1 MKKFD
6 ECILHIGTSKT
17 GTTTL
22 QKFFRVNESNLAKK
36 DIFFPKTFGAQNQVK
51 LFAYACEPQ
60 RRHSQK
66 LRLGLTNVQQ
76 VEVFRNKIWK
86 SFCQEIKNNDCNK
99 LLLSTEFLNSNLT
112 SYEEVKFLKNFLDN
126 FVNTYKVIV
135 YIQPQHEMAI
145 SIYSNTIQ
153 AGGTRRSILPEI
165 DENNFDLNY
174 EKILERWGKIFGMK
188 NIFPRIFSK
197 KELFNGDIKRDF
209 VDYIGLDWNDF
220 EDVENENMSLNV
232 ETQLFLLEI
241 NPFLPRFIGDKLNM
255 KRRHIVDLLSR
266 NGLGK
271 GLMPTREEAV
281 NFFKIFSSSN
291 EQVRKKW
298 FPNRKELFEVD
309 FSKYPEKPNH
319 QAELRKMFLQKLD
332 SKERKKYEMGIKD
345 YIKTNQPSIGKR
357 TKTKITNFILRKVS
371 PTTATKISIIYSI
384 IYRKIVNKS
393 PSKYHQ

>member
-1 MKKFD
+1 MKKID
-6 ECILHIGTSKT
+6 ECILHIGTEKT
-17 GTTTL
+17 GTSTL
-22 QKFFRVNESNLAKK
+22 QKFFHNNESNLAKK
-36 DIFFPKTFGAQNQVK
+36 DIFYPKTFGARNHTK

-60 RRHSQK
+60 RRHPLK

-76 VEVFRNKIWK
+76 VEVFRNEIWK

-99 LLLSTEFLNSNLT
+99 LLLSTEFLSSGLK

-135 YIQPQHEMAI
+135 YLRPQHELAI
-145 SIYSNTIQ
+145 SRYSNMVEV
-153 AGGTRRSILPEI
+153 GGTRRSILPET
-165 DENNFDLNY
+165 DENNLFYNY
-174 EKILERWGKIFGMK
+174 EKLLELWGKIFGMK

-197 KELFNGDIKRDF
+197 KELLNGDIKRDF

-220 EDVENENMSLNV
+220 KDVENQNKNLDV

-241 NPFLPRFIGDKLNM
+241 NPFLPLFIGDKLNM
-255 KRRHIVDLLSR
+255 KRIHIVDLLSR
-266 NGLGK
+266 NGRGK

-291 EQVRKKW
+291 EQIRKKW
-298 FPNRKELFEVD
+298 FPNRTELFEVD
-309 FSKYPEKPNH
+309 FSKYSEKPNH

-357 TKTKITNFILRKVS
+357 TETKIANFILRKVS
-371 PTTATKISIIYSI
+371 PKTASKISIIY
-384 IYRKIVNKS
+384 RKL
-393 PSKYHQ
+393 

>member
-1 MKKFD
+1 MKKID
-6 ECILHIGTSKT
+6 ECILHIGTIKT
-17 GTTTL
+17 GSTTL
-22 QKFFRVNESNLAKK
+22 QKFFRMNESNLAKK
-36 DIFFPKTFGAQNQVK
+36 DIFYPKTFGDRTHMK
-51 LFAYACEPQ
+51 LFAYSCEPQ
-60 RRHSQK
+60 RRNPQK
-66 LRLGLTNVQQ
+66 LNFGLTNAQK

-99 LLLSTEFLNSNLT
+99 LLLSSEDLSSHLRSN
-112 SYEEVKFLKNFLDN
+112 EEVKFLKKFLDN

-135 YIQPQHEMAI
+135 YLRPQHELGI
-145 SIYSNTIQ
+145 SRYSEILK
-153 AGGTRRSILPEI
+153 AGGTRRSILPET
-165 DENNFDLNY
+165 DENNLFYNY
-174 EKILERWGKIFGMK
+174 EKLLERWEKIFGMK

-197 KELFNGDIKRDF
+197 KELLNGDIKRDF

-220 EDVENENMSLNV
+220 KDVENQNLSLNV

-241 NPFLPRFIGDKLNM
+241 NPFLPLFIGDKLNM
-255 KRRHIVDLLSR
+255 KRAHIVNLLFR
-266 NGLGK
+266 NGRGK

-319 QAELRKMFLQKLD
+319 QAESRKMFLQKLD

-357 TKTKITNFILRKVS
+357 TKTKIANFILRKVS

>member
-1 MKKFD
+1 MKKID

-60 RRHSQK
+60 KRHSQK

-99 LLLSTEFLNSNLT
+99 LLLSTELLSSHLRSN
-112 SYEEVKFLKNFLDN
+112 EEIKFLKNFLDN

-145 SIYSNTIQ
+145 SAYTNMVQ
-153 AGGTRRSILPEI
+153 NGGTRKSILPEP

-174 EKILERWGKIFGMK
+174 EKLLERWGKIFGMK

-209 VDYIGLDWNDF
+209 VDYFGLDWNDF

-241 NPFLPRFIGDKLNM
+241 NPFLPLFIGDKLNM
-255 KRRHIVDLLSR
+255 KRAHIVNLLSR
-266 NGLGK
+266 NGRGK

-357 TKTKITNFILRKVS
+357 TKTKIDKFILRKMS
-371 PTTATKISIIYSI
+371 PATAKKISNV
-384 IYRKIVNKS
+384 YRKIVNKS
-393 PSKYHQ
+393 PTKYHQYDE

>member
-6 ECILHIGTSKT
+6 ECILHIGTDKT
-17 GTTTL
+17 GTSTL
-22 QKFFRVNESNLAKK
+22 QKFFRMNESNLAKK
-36 DIFFPKTFGAQNQVK
+36 DIFYPKTFGDRNHTK
-51 LFAYACEPQ
+51 LFVYACEPQ
-60 RRHSQK
+60 RRIHLQ
-66 LRLGLTNVQQ
+66 LILGLTNVQQ

-99 LLLSTEFLNSNLT
+99 LLLSTEFLSFSLNSN
-112 SYEEVKFLKNFLDN
+112 EEIKFLKNFLDN

-135 YIQPQHEMAI
+135 YLRPQHEI
-145 SIYSNTIQ
+145 SISRYSEMVKG
-153 AGGTRRSILPEI
+153 GGTRKSILPET
-165 DENNFDLNY
+165 DENDSFYNY
-174 EKILERWGKIFGMK
+174 EKILERWGKIFGVK

-197 KELFNGDIKRDF
+197 KEFFNGDIKRDF

-220 EDVENENMSLNV
+220 KDVESKNTSLNV
-232 ETQLFLLEI
+232 EKQLFLLEI

-266 NGLGK
+266 NGRGK

-357 TKTKITNFILRKVS
+357 TETKIYNFILRKTS
-371 PTTATKISIIYSI
+371 LTMAKKISNV
-384 IYRKIVNKS
+384 YRKIVNKS
-393 PSKYHQ
+393 PTKYDQYDE